1 METKNPPF
9 TLTKNEFMTLLA
21 KAKNHDPDA
30 TLTLLHY
37 FEPEMLQHSRY
48 ISMPQEDALQHMR
61 LVLIEL
67 FHNSDLPLHDDEG
80 GQA

>member
-1 METKNPPF
+1 
-9 TLTKNEFMTLLA
+9 MTLLT

-30 TLTLLHY
+30 MLKLLHY
-37 FEPEMLQHSRY
+37 FEPEMLRHSRY

-67 FHNSDLPLHDDEG
+67 FHTTDLPFHDNDE
-80 GQA
+80 